1 MSYDLS
7 KCAVDFTKCLPDKRI
22 IEHFPELHAF
32 EELRNAKDD
41 KYIKIAIASSDPDS
55 PFVRIKDRELMLT
68 SLFEFINIPIKTTDE
83 KDFYREVLIYENDDV
98 LECLSAYLRFCHD
111 IDWTEYQTTKQ
122 TYDVL
127 VIESHRKREKTEE
140 IDDYVDRRV
149 KVQNH
154 LKKIGT
160 DLKNLEAKI
169 FPDSRVARAVNLMKS
184 RKIITYAERY
194 AEESTYI

>member
-7 KCAVDFTKCLPDKRI
+7 KCAIDFTKCPKGTPLLDF
-22 IEHFPELHAF
+22 FPQLTAF
-32 EELRNAKDD
+32 EEFRDCKDD
-41 KYIKIAIASSDPDS
+41 VYIKIASASSDPDS
-55 PFVRIKDRELMLT
+55 PFVRIKDRELMLN
-68 SLFEFINIPIKTTDE
+68 SLFEFIEIPLKTE
-83 KDFYREVLIYENDDV
+83 KDKKFFHEVLIYENDDV

-127 VIESHRKREKTEE
+127 VVESHRKRNSDEN

-169 FPDSRVARAVNLMKS
+169 FPDSRAARAINLMKS
-184 RKIITYAERY
+184 RRIITYAEKY
-194 AEESTYI
+194 AESNTYI